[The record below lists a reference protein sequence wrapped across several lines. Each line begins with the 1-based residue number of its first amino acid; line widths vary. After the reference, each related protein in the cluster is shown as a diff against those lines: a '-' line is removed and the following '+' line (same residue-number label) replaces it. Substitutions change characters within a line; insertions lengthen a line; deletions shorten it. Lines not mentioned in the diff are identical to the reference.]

1 MSTLTTEIEIAN
13 ITNVEI
19 TEDAL
24 TVNLD
29 DGRTISVPI
38 GWYPRLLN
46 GTKKERNNWRI
57 IGKGEGI
64 HWNDLDEDISV
75 KGLLAGHRSG
85 ESQKSLKKWLENR
98 NIKV

>member
-46 GTKKERNNWRI
+46 GTMKERKSCRI

-75 KGLLAGHRSG
+75 KGLLAGHRSS

-98 NIKV
+98 IT